1 MMGAMKPTLA
11 AVVCLLLAAPLVA
24 QLAPPVYVIG
34 VDFIQPRADCPV
46 FIHSLAAGG
55 PAEKAGL
62 KSGDRLISI
71 DGQLI
76 HSFADMRNLSSDK
89 PKNVRVEVGRPDG
102 KHMFDVGR
110 EAFTDELERV
120 GRRLTPRGAVVPADM
135 TDAEV
140 ERLLAFD
147 PSRVAQAVF
156 PSAYPD
162 DPALYAAGFEV
173 LMLQLPA
180 ELAVGGMEDGPATH
194 AGVHSGDVI
203 LAVNGKPLKGLTPE
217 ELEKLFTSP
226 TPAKL
231 RLRVRRL
238 DEEREFEFPLWKAA
252 DLLRI
257 NQWRLVERHLVPI
270 GTADADLPCFLKEA
284 PAPVQ

>member
-1 MMGAMKPTLA
+1 MKQTLA
-11 AVVCLLLAAPLVA
+11 AVAVLFLLAPLGA
-24 QLAPPVYVIG
+24 QQTPPTYVIG
-34 VDFIQPRADCPV
+34 VDFIQPSPDCPI
-46 FIHSLAAGG
+46 FLHSLAAGG

-62 KSGDRLISI
+62 KSGDRLVSI

-76 HSFADMRNLSSDK
+76 HSFADMRNLSSDR
-89 PKNVRVEVGRPDG
+89 PKRVRIEVGRADG
-102 KHMFDVGR
+102 KHIFDVER

-147 PSRVAQAVF
+147 PSRIAQAVF
-156 PSAYPD
+156 PDAYPS

-180 ELAVGGMEDGPATH
+180 EFAVGGMEDGPATH
-194 AGVHSGDVI
+194 AGVHSGDII
-203 LAVNGKPLKGLTPE
+203 LAVNGKPLTGLPAE
-217 ELEKLFTSP
+217 ELEKLFTSA
-226 TPAKL
+226 TPAKM

-238 DEEREFEFPLWKAA
+238 EQEREFEFPLWKAA
-252 DLLRI
+252 DILRI
-257 NQWRLVERHLVPI
+257 NQWRMVEGRLVPI
-270 GTADADLPCFLKEA
+270 GVTAGDQPCFLK
-284 PAPVQ
+284 PAPPAQ